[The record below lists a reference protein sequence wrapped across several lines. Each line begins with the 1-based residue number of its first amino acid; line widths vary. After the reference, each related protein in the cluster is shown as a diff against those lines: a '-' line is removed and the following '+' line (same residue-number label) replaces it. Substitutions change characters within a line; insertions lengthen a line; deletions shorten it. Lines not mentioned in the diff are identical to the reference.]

1 MYQLSKAMED
11 RITAIG
17 KELQML
23 LATSA
28 LRVWTGKAK
37 EMINKSSGEVTVKK
51 DSFINMEIPKELAER
66 VLRAIEYLKETIA
79 ENPEFQYF
87 IQVSIINTRFN
98 VIACYTSK
106 VSGLWEV
113 QLAKAYE
120 TNSFAGI
127 ESDVFRKKFD
137 KIFYEKSVP
146 VAISDTAF

>member
-1 MYQLSKAMED
+1 MYQLSKAMEE
-11 RITAIG
+11 RISSLG
-17 KELQML
+17 KELQGL
-23 LATSA
+23 LATSV

-37 EMINKSSGEVTVKK
+37 EVINESSGEVTVKK

-87 IQVSIINTRFN
+87 IQVSILNARFN

-106 VSGLWEV
+106 VTGLYEV

-120 TNSFAGI
+120 TNSFTGI
-127 ESDVFRKKFD
+127 DSDVFRKKFD
-137 KIFYEKSVP
+137 KVFDEKSEP